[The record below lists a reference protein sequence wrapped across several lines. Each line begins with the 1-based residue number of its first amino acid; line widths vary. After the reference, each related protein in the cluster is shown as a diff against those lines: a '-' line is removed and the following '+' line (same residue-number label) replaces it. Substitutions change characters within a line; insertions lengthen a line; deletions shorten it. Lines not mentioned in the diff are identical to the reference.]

1 MSDLPHTQGRPVIT
15 DPVKPP
21 KEDIP
26 VALEYK
32 LEMLIDG
39 VKRMV
44 GAVDPPVIGPY
55 PDPREFD
62 PETDPFPHYKDIP
75 ASLEWKL
82 DTELVFLNRI
92 LGLLGLFALLVLIGL
107 ATIIGWLIAIWIQLG
122 VIAGLLGALL
132 GMLGTLLTA
141 IFILLAFF
149 VIRLVVPLVRRLHL

>member
-1 MSDLPHTQGRPVIT
+1 MSDLPHSQEKPKEPVIT

-32 LEMLIDG
+32 LGMIIDG

-62 PETDPFPHYKDIP
+62 PENDPFPKYKDIP

-92 LGLLGLFALLVLIGL
+92 LGLLALFALLVLFAL
-107 ATIIGWLIAIWIQLG
+107 AAIIGWLIAIWL
-122 VIAGLLGALL
+122 ALAPLAALL
-132 GMLGTLLTA
+132 AAIGALLTA

-149 VIRLVVPLVRRLHL
+149 VIRLVVPIVRRLHL